1 MSVNYSSTSLTSV
14 MVMTGLSTNFYLF
27 VNENIFEVCIIP
39 TQPLE
44 VLQIFASVHAD
55 EDAEANFPQNTA
67 C

>member
-27 VNENIFEVCIIP
+27 ANENIFEVCIIP